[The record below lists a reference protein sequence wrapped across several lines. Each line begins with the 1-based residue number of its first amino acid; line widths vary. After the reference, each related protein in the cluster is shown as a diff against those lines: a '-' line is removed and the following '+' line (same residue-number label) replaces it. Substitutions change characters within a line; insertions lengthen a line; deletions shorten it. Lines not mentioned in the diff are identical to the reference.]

1 MPEGGQLLNAS
12 LDHCTLARR
21 ALPPSLCVQ
30 NWWMG
35 NTMAGKAG
43 EQGGLQQG
51 DCCPDNLHSNAKSY
65 SNSLYFTFKI
75 KLIIIVS
82 TSHLL

>member
-1 MPEGGQLLNAS
+1 
-12 LDHCTLARR
+12 
-21 ALPPSLCVQ
+21 
-30 NWWMG
+30 
-35 NTMAGKAG
+35 MAGKAG

-82 TSHLL
+82 TSHLLWQLTELMCANMLRTMPSKQDINKF